1 MLIFYKKD
9 YSDEQLTTAYKN
21 KYPVVEVDP
30 SFMKGNEEYFGLL
43 YSFDEEN
50 FKFGLNGSMLEYCV
64 EHDYQVI

>member
-1 MLIFYKKD
+1 MLTFYKKD

-43 YSFDEEN
+43 YSFDEED
-50 FKFGLNGSMLEYCV
+50 FKFELNGFGV
-64 EHDYQVI
+64 EQAVTGDYGVI